1 MSEFGG
7 MTSQKSFK
15 AAEPSDRTEIRV
27 RKTNIYKPNVPDM
40 KK

>member
-15 AAEPSDRTEIRV
+15 AQPSDRTEIRV